1 MAPALGR
8 RDRHVLCPVDFSDAS
23 RRALRYALAF
33 AARTR
38 AAVTVLYV
46 NDPLLSS
53 AAAAAGYDE
62 RRLNEQTMR
71 ELRRF
76 AASAVGKGALARLH
90 FVLAS
95 GNPAREIA
103 RHARTLGATLIAMGT
118 HGLRGPGKFLL
129 GSTTERTLRNAAI
142 PVLAMP
148 HAVPR
153 KPSRGWPTGP
163 VVAGL
168 DLGPQSRADVR
179 IAATIAKLLE
189 ADLLLVHVL
198 PILRAPRWLR
208 LARGGEDEA
217 AQLTRARSRLA
228 QLAATVDDDVTVSFR
243 VVRGDPAPSLARLA
257 RRVKAGTLM
266 LVLRPSAGLFGMPR
280 GAVTYQVLTSA
291 ATPVL
296 AVPAS
301 TSSDRLLR
309 DSG

>member
-1 MAPALGR
+1 MAEASAR

-33 AARTR
+33 AARTK

-46 NDPLLSS
+46 NDPLLFS
-53 AAAAAGYDE
+53 AAAAAGYNE

-90 FVLAS
+90 FVLAA
-95 GNPAREIA
+95 GDPAREIA
-103 RHARTLGATLIAMGT
+103 RHARSLAATLIAMGT
-118 HGLRGPGKFLL
+118 HGLRGPRKFLL
-129 GSTTERTLRNAAI
+129 GSATERTLRDADI

-153 KPSRGWPTGP
+153 KPSRGWPVGP

-168 DLGPQSRADVR
+168 DLGPRSRADVR

-208 LARGGEDEA
+208 AARRGEDEA
-217 AQLTRARSRLA
+217 AQLARARSRLA
-228 QLAATVDDDVTVSFR
+228 QLAATVGDELTVSFR

-257 RRVKAGTLM
+257 RRVKAGTLV
-266 LVLRPSAGLFGMPR
+266 LVLRPAAGLFGMAR
-280 GAVTYQVLTSA
+280 GAVAYQVLTSA

-301 TSSDRLLR
+301 EIRNRS
-309 DSG
+309 